1 MSALS
6 SDTTDE
12 QSQAFWRATEAALD
26 VNDRYQFF
34 VWLRLHLHRFIP
46 HDLAL
51 CMLGGALEDGQ
62 DGAHVQVFHSV
73 PVVDTLLRDFPNAR
87 SRWWRDIGEHW
98 QRQGRRAIHVPL
110 ADATATR
117 ETLALRAD
125 GYRSLLVHGFETG
138 KADEAAQSLFVFAQ
152 RAGTGDGADDG
163 SLPPQSG
170 MHMNLLLPMLYCT
183 AMRALPV
190 RSPACA
196 GDGAGARAAPAGET
210 PLTKREIQIL
220 AAVREARQNAE
231 IGKQLGISPLTVK
244 NHLRTIMRK
253 LNARNR
259 AQAVAEAM
267 ARRIIS

>member
-1 MSALS
+1 MSTLPL
-6 SDTTDE
+6 DTTDE
-12 QSQAFWRATEAALD
+12 QSQAFWRATEAALE

-51 CMLGGALEDGQ
+51 CMLGATLDDGK
-62 DGAHVQVFHSV
+62 DNAHVQVFHSV

-87 SRWWRDIGEHW
+87 SRWWRGIGEQW
-98 QRQGRRAIHVPL
+98 QRQGRRAISVPL
-110 ADATATR
+110 GDPATTR
-117 ETLALRAD
+117 ESAALRAD
-125 GYRSLLVHGFETG
+125 GYRSLLVHGFEAPAAEGT
-138 KADEAAQSLFVFAQ
+138 AQSLFVFAQ
-152 RAGTGDGADDG
+152 RVDAADASSQRAGA
-163 SLPPQSG
+163 
-170 MHMNLLLPMLYCT
+170 HMNLWLPMLYCT

-190 RSPACA
+190 RSPAFA
-196 GDGAGARAAPAGET
+196 GDAGASRAGTAET

-220 AAVREARQNAE
+220 AAVRDARQNAE

-267 ARRIIS
+267 SRRLIS

>member
-1 MSALS
+1 MSALL

-12 QSQAFWRATEAALD
+12 QSQAFWRATEAALE

-51 CMLGGALEDGQ
+51 CMLGGAPEDGK

-73 PVVDTLLRDFPNAR
+73 PVIDTLLRDFPNAR
-87 SRWWRDIGEHW
+87 SRWWRDIGEQW
-98 QRQGRRAIHVPL
+98 QRQGRRAIHVAL
-110 ADATATR
+110 DESAATR
-117 ETLALRAD
+117 ETAALRAD
-125 GYRSLLVHGFETG
+125 GYRSLLVHGFESG
-138 KADEAAQSLFVFAQ
+138 AADEAAQSLFVFAQ
-152 RAGTGDGADDG
+152 RAGTGEELA
-163 SLPPQSG
+163 PRSG
-170 MHMNLLLPMLYCT
+170 THMNLWLPMLYCT

-196 GDGAGARAAPAGET
+196 AESPGPRPGPGGET

-267 ARRIIS
+267 ARRLIS

>member
-1 MSALS
+1 MSTPPLE
-6 SDTTDE
+6 TTDE
-12 QSQAFWRATEAALD
+12 HSQAFWRATEAALE

-51 CMLGGALEDGQ
+51 CMLGGHADAGK

-87 SRWWRDIGEHW
+87 SRWWRDVGEQW
-98 QRQGRRAIHVPL
+98 QRQGRRAVHLPL
-110 ADATATR
+110 ADSSATR
-117 ETLALRAD
+117 ETAALRAD
-125 GYRSLLVHGFETG
+125 GYRSLLVHGFE
-138 KADEAAQSLFVFAQ
+138 APAAEEATQSLFVFAL
-152 RAGTGDGADDG
+152 RAAADDG
-163 SLPPQSG
+163 EAARTG
-170 MHMNLLLPMLYCT
+170 AHMNLWLPMLYCT

-196 GDGAGARAAPAGET
+196 SPSAASRSSSGGGAAET

-253 LNARNR
+253 LKARNR

-267 ARRIIS
+267 ALRLIS